1 LLGYRQTNDQRTRRE
16 MTGLIVAAIVALVI
30 LAGVVIT
37 VRLTRP
43 ADQVPPRRREFNR
56 LKETQASAVKALNGI
71 DDVIDSYQLSVDEV
85 GRQLIVDV
93 RDQIKAH
100 DRRRTEIEK

>member
-1 LLGYRQTNDQRTRRE
+1 
-16 MTGLIVAAIVALVI
+16 MTGLIVATIVALVI
-30 LAGVVIT
+30 LAGVIIT

-43 ADQVPPRRREFNR
+43 ADQVSPRRREFNR
-56 LKETQASAVKALNGI
+56 LKATQASAVAALNAI
-71 DDVIDSYQLSVDEV
+71 DDVIDSYQLSVDDV

-93 RDQIKAH
+93 RTKIKDH

>member
-1 LLGYRQTNDQRTRRE
+1 

-30 LAGVVIT
+30 LAGVIIT

-56 LKETQASAVKALNGI
+56 LKASYQSAVKALN
-71 DDVIDSYQLSVDEV
+71 DAEDVIDSYQAVVDDV
-85 GRQLIVDV
+85 GRQLIIDV
-93 RDQIKAH
+93 RDKIKDH